1 MLDDTSIT
9 GGVVSQHSV
18 SMKQILV
25 IDDED
30 DIREIAKVS
39 LQIAKQWQV
48 LTACSG
54 EEGVAIAAAAQPDA
68 ILLDVVM
75 PDIDGLTT
83 LDTLKRTPA
92 TQLIPVIMLTAT
104 GGIVSDQQYAE
115 LGAQAIM
122 SKPFDPGLLG
132 DQIASALHWDNE

>member
-1 MLDDTSIT
+1 VI
-9 GGVVSQHSV
+9 
-18 SMKQILV
+18 MKQILV

-30 DIREIAKVS
+30 DIREIARVS
-39 LQIAKQWQV
+39 LQISKHWQV

-54 EEGVAIAAAAQPDA
+54 EEGVAIATEAQPDA
-68 ILLDVVM
+68 ILLDVIM
-75 PDIDGLTT
+75 PDVDGLTT

-132 DQIASALHWDNE
+132 DQIAAALHWDNE